1 MNYVGGAMKGGD
13 NAARPAAATK
23 TWRARRGS
31 PDPALG
37 RTAGLQNLSRS
48 SFMETFGRAK
58 CGVGRPAH
66 SVRTGL

>member
-1 MNYVGGAMKGGD
+1 MTQRGNRRNQNVACS
-13 NAARPAAATK
+13 ARVSDPAA
-23 TWRARRGS
+23 
-31 PDPALG
+31 G

-66 SVRTGL
+66 SVSAGSGEPRTA